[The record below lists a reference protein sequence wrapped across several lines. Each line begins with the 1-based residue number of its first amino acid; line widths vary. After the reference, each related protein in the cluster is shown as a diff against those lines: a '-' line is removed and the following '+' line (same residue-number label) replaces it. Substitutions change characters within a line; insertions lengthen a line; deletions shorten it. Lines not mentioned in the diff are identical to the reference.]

1 MHGKSY
7 VLKKAKRL
15 DIWSRGSISLAA
27 LTMRMYLPFNIYL
40 PLWFLRSP
48 ARHML
53 IHFSP
58 FLVRTLFQNKEKK
71 CFKSETFLLFEPYH
85 YPKFYVTKS
94 GWAWKHT
101 PFVPTNYKMSCFFR
115 YIALLCF

>member
-40 PLWFLRSP
+40 PLGSCAP
-48 ARHML
+48 CEAYA
-53 IHFSP
+53 I
-58 FLVRTLFQNKEKK
+58 LF
-71 CFKSETFLLFEPYH
+71 
-85 YPKFYVTKS
+85 
-94 GWAWKHT
+94 
-101 PFVPTNYKMSCFFR
+101 
-115 YIALLCF
+115 